1 MPELILVNN
10 EMAYNRNVF
19 LDSIKEIKMKGT
31 SYYEVS
37 QNTTLDF
44 YVDGR

>member
-10 EMAYNRNVF
+10 EMANNKNVF
-19 LDSIKEIKMKGT
+19 LDAIKQIKHRGT

-37 QNTTLDF
+37 QNSTLDF
-44 YVDGR
+44 YIDGR

>member
-1 MPELILVNN
+1 MSNNVHIL
-10 EMAYNRNVF
+10 
-19 LDSIKEIKMKGT
+19 LDSIKQIQMKGT

-37 QNTTLDF
+37 QNSTLDF